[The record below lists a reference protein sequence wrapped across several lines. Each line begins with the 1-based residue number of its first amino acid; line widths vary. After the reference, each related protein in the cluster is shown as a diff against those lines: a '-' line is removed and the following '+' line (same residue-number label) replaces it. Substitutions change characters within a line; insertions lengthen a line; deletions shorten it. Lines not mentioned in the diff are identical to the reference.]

1 MTKRNTTELVS
12 KIYFTKS
19 SDMFSKE
26 DTWQL
31 LEDEECLTADGFDEA
46 VIGIVY
52 GLEPKAVYSVRKIVD
67 ILMEDMSHED
77 AVEHF
82 EYNIAGSYLGEKT
95 PLYVYDIQQDV

>member
-1 MTKRNTTELVS
+1 
-12 KIYFTKS
+12 
-19 SDMFSKE
+19 MFSKE

-31 LEDEECLTADGFDEA
+31 LEDEECLLADGFNDA

-67 ILMEDMSHED
+67 ILMEDMSYED

-82 EYNIAGSYLGEKT
+82 EYNIAGSYVGEKT
-95 PLYVYDIQQDV
+95 PLYIYDIQEDV

>member
-1 MTKRNTTELVS
+1 
-12 KIYFTKS
+12 
-19 SDMFSKE
+19 MFSKE

-31 LEDEECLTADGFDEA
+31 LEDEECLLADGFNDA

-67 ILMEDMSHED
+67 ILMEDMSYED

-82 EYNIAGSYLGEKT
+82 EYNIGGAYVGEKT
-95 PLYVYDIQQDV
+95 PLYIYDIQEDV